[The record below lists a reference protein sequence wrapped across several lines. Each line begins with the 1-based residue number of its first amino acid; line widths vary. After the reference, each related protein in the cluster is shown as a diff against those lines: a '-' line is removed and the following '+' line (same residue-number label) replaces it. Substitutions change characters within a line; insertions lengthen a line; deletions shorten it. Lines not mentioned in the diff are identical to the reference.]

1 MTRSFLHTPICLCI
15 CLLVCLFTTAC
26 TPQDNHTPQEQ
37 PKYFRLTD
45 SNQMRVLEVL
55 NPWQEG
61 ALLGRY
67 YLVSDST
74 TEVPADGVRLQVP
87 LSRIAT
93 TSATQMGFL
102 NALKQTHRIVAI
114 TTPQLI
120 YNQPKQPVENIG
132 DDMNIDLERLLLS
145 MPDALLV
152 SAYGQDMQNTERI
165 RQAGIPII
173 YMVEWREE
181 NPLARMEWIR
191 LLAALTGADAQA
203 DSIVASV
210 RSDYH
215 NEQALSLSLT
225 NRRSIMSGAS
235 FRGTWYV
242 PAGNTYM
249 GQLFRDAGADYAYAN
264 RNNDGSI
271 PLSMEQA
278 LQVFGK
284 ADVWVGC
291 NAKSYDEL
299 RQIDDKQTWFE
310 AYQHHEVYNFCR
322 RETPTGGNDFWE
334 TGVVHPE
341 YILRDLRYALYPS
354 SMPDYQPYFIQPLK
368 E

>member
-1 MTRSFLHTPICLCI
+1 MIRSFRHAPICLCI
-15 CLLVCLFTTAC
+15 CLLVCLITAC
-26 TPQDNHTPQEQ
+26 SPQNNRTPQEE

-45 SNQMRVLEVL
+45 GENMRVLDVL

-74 TEVPADGVRLQVP
+74 TKVPSDGVRLQVP
-87 LSRIAT
+87 LSRLAT
-93 TSATQMGFL
+93 SSATQMGFL
-102 NALKQTHRIVAI
+102 EALGQTHCVVAM

-120 YNQPKQPVENIG
+120 YNLPKQPVENIG

-165 RQAGIPII
+165 RQAGIPVI

-181 NPLARMEWIR
+181 NPLARMKWIR
-191 LLAALTGADAQA
+191 LLGALTGTDTQA
-203 DSIVASV
+203 DSIVAAV
-210 RSDYH
+210 RSAYH
-215 NEQALSLSLT
+215 AEQALSQTLT
-225 NRRSIMSGAS
+225 TRRSIMSGAS

-249 GQLFRDAGADYAYAN
+249 GQLFQDAGADYAYAN
-264 RNNDGSI
+264 RTNDGSI

-291 NAKSYDEL
+291 NAKSYNEL
-299 RQIDDKQTWFE
+299 QQIDDKQTWFA
-310 AYQHHEVYNFCR
+310 AYQHREVYNFCQ

-341 YILRDLRYALYPS
+341 YILRDLRYALYPT
-354 SMPDYQPYFIQPLK
+354 SMPDYQPYFIHPLK

>member
-1 MTRSFLHTPICLCI
+1 MTCSARHTPIYLCI
-15 CLLVCLFTTAC
+15 CLLVCLITTAC
-26 TPQDNHTPQEQ
+26 SPKNDRTQQEE
-37 PKYFRLTD
+37 PRYFRLTD
-45 SNQMRVLEVL
+45 GENMRILEVL
-55 NPWQEG
+55 SPWQSG

-74 TEVPADGVRLQVP
+74 TEVPTDGVRLQVP
-87 LSRIAT
+87 LKRIAT
-93 TSATQMGFL
+93 SSATQIGFL
-102 NALKQTHRIVAI
+102 EALGQTRRVVAM

-120 YNQPKQPVENIG
+120 YNLPKQPVENIG

-165 RQAGIPII
+165 RQAGIPVI

-191 LLAALTGADAQA
+191 LLAALTGADTQA
-203 DSIVASV
+203 DSIVTTV
-210 RSDYH
+210 RSAYH
-215 NEQALSLSLT
+215 AEQALSQTIT

-249 GQLFRDAGADYAYAN
+249 GQLFQDAGADYAYAD
-264 RNNDGSI
+264 RTNDGSI
-271 PLSMEQA
+271 PINMEQA

-299 RQIDDKQTWFE
+299 RRIDDKQTWFA

-341 YILRDLRYALYPS
+341 YILRDLRYALYPD
-354 SMPDYQPYFIQPLK
+354 SMPDYQPYFIQALK
-368 E
+368 